1 VIGKIL
7 SLLFLLFYD
16 RISVYP
22 LVKDQVELRFK
33 ELQMQRRI
41 VAMVGDGVNDAPAL
55 TQADVG
61 IALGSGTDVAI
72 ESGEIV
78 LIKNDLRD
86 VVESIKLSDYTI
98 KKIKQNFFWAMFYNL
113 IGIPLAAGVLYPFTG
128 FLLNP
133 MIAGA
138 AMAFSSVSVVSNS
151 LLMKRYRK
159 KF

>member
-1 VIGKIL
+1 MIGKIL

-151 LLMKRYRK
+151 LLMKR
-159 KF
+159 